1 VREGNGGALAGR
13 TALVTG
19 AGRGIGRAAALA
31 LSGAGARVGLVAR
44 SREVLEALAM
54 ETGGWALP
62 CDVSD
67 RRALEGLMPRFREVA
82 GDPPD
87 ILVTAAGVFTLSGID
102 AFPAR
107 ELDEALEVNLKG
119 SALLVRA
126 LLPDLLERRSG
137 TLVLV
142 GSVAGRRALPGN
154 ATYAASKFGLRG
166 FHEVLLEELR
176 GTGVRATLVEPSA
189 TDTSLWDPMDPDGDP
204 FLPDRAAML
213 RPEEV
218 AEGILWVATRPPGVQ
233 VPFLPME
240 RI

>member
-1 VREGNGGALAGR
+1 VTGPAERPLAGR
-13 TALVTG
+13 TVLVTG
-19 AGRGIGRAAALA
+19 AGRGIGRAAVLTF
-31 LSGAGARVGLVAR
+31 SGAGARVGMVAR
-44 SREVLEALAM
+44 SREVLKELAR

-62 CDVSD
+62 CDLSNRTD
-67 RRALEGLMPRFREVA
+67 LEGLAPRFQDVA
-82 GDPPD
+82 GGPPD
-87 ILVTAAGVFTLSGID
+87 ILVTAAGVFTLAGAATFS
-102 AFPAR
+102 AQ

-126 LLPDLLERRSG
+126 FLPDLLERGSG
-137 TLVLV
+137 TLILI

-154 ATYAASKFGLRG
+154 AAYGASKFGLRG

-189 TDTSLWDPMDPDGDP
+189 TDTSLWDPLDPDRNPD
-204 FLPDRAAML
+204 LPDREAML

-240 RI
+240 RT

>member
-1 VREGNGGALAGR
+1 VTEGIGGALSGR

-44 SREVLEALAM
+44 SREVLEELAM
-54 ETGGWALP
+54 ETGGWSLP

-67 RRALEGLMPRFREVA
+67 RRALEGLAPRFREAA

-87 ILVTAAGVFTLSGID
+87 ILVTAAGVFSLSGID
-102 AFPAR
+102 AFPAQD
-107 ELDEALEVNLKG
+107 LDDALEVNLKG

-137 TLVLV
+137 TLVLI

-154 ATYAASKFGLRG
+154 AAYAASKFGLRG

-189 TDTSLWDPMDPDGDP
+189 TDTSLWDPLDPDGNP
-204 FLPDRAAML
+204 ALPNRAAML

-240 RI
+240 RT

>member
-1 VREGNGGALAGR
+1 VKVRAEGPLAGR

-31 LSGAGARVGLVAR
+31 FSGAGARVGLVAR
-44 SREVLEALAM
+44 SREVVEELAR
-54 ETGGWALP
+54 ETHGWALP
-62 CDVSD
+62 CDLS
-67 RRALEGLMPRFREVA
+67 RRTELEGLAPRFREAA
-82 GDPPD
+82 GGPPD
-87 ILVTAAGVFTLSGID
+87 VLLTAAGTFSLAGAATFS
-102 AFPAR
+102 AE
-107 ELDEALEVNLKG
+107 ELDAALEVNLKG

-126 LLPDLLERRSG
+126 FLPDLLERASG
-137 TLVLV
+137 TLILI

-154 ATYAASKFGLRG
+154 AAYGASKFGLRG

-189 TDTSLWDPMDPDGDP
+189 TDTSLWDPLDPDGNPD
-204 FLPDRAAML
+204 LPDREGML

-240 RI
+240 RT